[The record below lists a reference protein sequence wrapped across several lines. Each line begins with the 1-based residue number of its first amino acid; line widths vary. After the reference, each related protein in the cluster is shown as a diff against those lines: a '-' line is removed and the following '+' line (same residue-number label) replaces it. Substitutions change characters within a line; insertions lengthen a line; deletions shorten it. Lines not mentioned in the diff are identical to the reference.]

1 MYVMELYFFSKKT
14 LLYGLRFYRG
24 MIFWTIDHHQ
34 IGHLGKK
41 IGSTESSASSRLQT
55 KRYSK
60 KKQAYSI
67 SFLIC
72 VKCENRPQN
81 SLPKQCGTN

>member
-34 IGHLGKK
+34 NGHLGKK
-41 IGSTESSASSRLQT
+41 KSALRSQVPQVD
-55 KRYSK
+55 SK
-60 KKQAYSI
+60 QKGTQKKNKPIA
-67 SFLIC
+67 
-72 VKCENRPQN
+72 
-81 SLPKQCGTN
+81 